1 MGAHEFPWDITQ
13 ALGLALYRTYAVPS
27 IGELLSATGE
37 FEQRTHKR
45 YADTGLI
52 LEAVHRARF
61 RAARPAAPRSAA

>member
-1 MGAHEFPWDITQ
+1 MTQ
-13 ALGLALYRTYAVPS
+13 SLGLALYRTYAVPS

-52 LEAVHRARF
+52 LDAVLAHGFAH
-61 RAARPAAPRSAA
+61 PTVAPPSAA